1 MPKFLISSSQIR
13 GNTVVIRGSDYRHI
27 TKSLRLKLGETVTL
41 VDESGMEHCGVIT
54 SIEPAQV
61 IAAIVSSQEASTES
75 PLEIILCQGLPK
87 GQKMDT
93 VVEKATE
100 LGVSSIV
107 PVITERCDVRATGK
121 LDRWR
126 RIAREA
132 SKQSGRYI
140 CPEIPEPMHFGDV
153 LTLLTEG
160 VEGIML
166 YEKSSTSLKELGEK
180 KCSKV
185 LLLVGPEGGFSREEA
200 ESAAE
205 KGFNLCG
212 LGHRILRTE
221 TAGIVCVALAQ
232 YIWGDLSQ

>member
-13 GNTVVIRGSDYRHI
+13 GSTVVIKGGDYKHI
-27 TKSLRLKLGETVTL
+27 TKSLRLKPGESVTL
-41 VDESGMEHCGVIT
+41 VDDSGMEHDAVLT
-54 SIEPAQV
+54 SIDGGQV
-61 IAAIVSSQEASTES
+61 VAKIVSSREASTES
-75 PLEIILCQGLPK
+75 PIEIILCQGLMK
-87 GQKMDT
+87 GHKMDT

-100 LGVSSIV
+100 LGVSSII
-107 PVITERCDVRATGK
+107 PVVTERCDVRSTGR

-140 CPEIPEPMHFGDV
+140 CPNITQPMSLSNV
-153 LTLLTEG
+153 LLLRTEG

-166 YEKSSTSLKELGEK
+166 YEKSGTSLKELGEK
-180 KCSKV
+180 RCSNV

-205 KGFNLCG
+205 KGFSLCG
-212 LGHRILRTE
+212 LGKRILRTE

-232 YIWGDLSQ
+232 YIWGDLS